1 MPSKETLEPGQSAST
16 AASPGT
22 GDPPETVEHAEK
34 TAPGNTEQYGARP
47 DSPPVGSAQPS
58 KPQEQPRRRSSVPSS
73 SSSDSGT
80 QIHSTATSSLPG
92 VMRRS
97 WLRKG
102 LLAGGAGVLLGS
114 VCAVG
119 AALFL
124 LWEDV
129 ADGRRTVTALEG
141 RLAALEQELKLV
153 DARSVADID
162 LQKLSIRMER
172 LAADQEAMAF
182 RRELD
187 ALEETL
193 RRQLRGVEDRLDSLV
208 LTPAGDGQALAIA
221 RQFADFA
228 RTTSADR
235 DRLQAGLGALATA
248 RVVGSIAAQVERGE
262 PFVDQFGLLQE
273 LVDESPEAL
282 SARAVLAP
290 LAASGI
296 PTLADL
302 IQAFSIAELKAQKA
316 LRVTPATG
324 FDRLLQR
331 IAGLVEIRRTRMPE
345 GDSAEAVLAKAAFV
359 LAAGD
364 LQTAWELTGTLP
376 AEAQAPLAE
385 WRDEAQAS
393 MASHAAVR
401 ELERYAD
408 QRILEFVHGSESETG
423 SRAR

>member
-1 MPSKETLEPGQSAST
+1 MPSKETSEPGQAAST
-16 AASPGT
+16 AAPRAT
-22 GDPPETVEHAEK
+22 GDAPEIAERAEK
-34 TAPGNTEQYGARP
+34 TAPGDTEQYGARP
-47 DSPPVGSAQPS
+47 DSPPAGSAQPS
-58 KPQEQPRRRSSVPSS
+58 RPPEQARRRSSVPSTS
-73 SSSDSGT
+73 SADSGT
-80 QIHSTATSSLPG
+80 QTDSTATSSLLEAK
-92 VMRRS
+92 RRS
-97 WLRKG
+97 WLRRG
-102 LLAGGAGVLLGS
+102 LLASGVVVLLGS

-119 AALFL
+119 AVLFL
-124 LWEDV
+124 LWEDL
-129 ADGRRTVTALEG
+129 ADGRRTATALES
-141 RLAALEQELKLV
+141 RLTALEQELRLV
-153 DARSVADID
+153 DARSVGDID

-172 LAADQEAMAF
+172 LAADQGAMAF
-182 RRELD
+182 RGELD
-187 ALEETL
+187 ALEEIL

-208 LTPAGDGQALAIA
+208 LTPAGDGEALAIA

-248 RVVGSIAAQVERGE
+248 RVVESIAAQVERGE
-262 PFVDQFGLLQE
+262 PYLEQFGLLQE

-282 SARAVLAP
+282 SARAALAP
-290 LAASGI
+290 FAASG
-296 PTLADL
+296 TLTLSDL
-302 IQAFSIAELKAQKA
+302 IQAFSIAEPEVQKA

-359 LAAGD
+359 LGAGD
-364 LQTAWELTGTLP
+364 FQTAWELTATLP
-376 AEAQAPLAE
+376 AEAQALLAE

-408 QRILEFVHGSESETG
+408 QRILDFVRGIESEADSG
-423 SRAR
+423 AR